1 MNGVYE
7 TIVVG
12 TDGSETA
19 AVALRHATE
28 MAKAGGATLHI
39 VHVFQPVNTIGMA
52 LAGVA
57 ADVSEIDAELTEHG
71 RAVCEPA
78 AEAARREGIACEV
91 HSLPG
96 DPSDSLISIAE
107 QVHADLLVVG
117 NRGMAG
123 VRRVLGSVPNKIS
136 HHAPCSVLIVDTR

>member
-1 MNGVYE
+1 MYT

-12 TDGSETA
+12 TDGSDTA
-19 AVALRHATE
+19 AVAWRHAIDL
-28 MAKAGGATLHI
+28 AKAGGATLHI
-39 VHVFQPVNTIGMA
+39 VNAYQSVNTMGMA

-57 ADVSEIDAELTEHG
+57 ADVSAIDTELETHA
-71 RAVCEPA
+71 RDVCAPVEAA
-78 AEAARREGIACEV
+78 AEREGVHCEV
-91 HSLPG
+91 HPIPG
-96 DPSDSLISIAE
+96 DPSDSLITIAE

-117 NRGMAG
+117 NRGMSG

>member
-1 MNGVYE
+1 MNGVYQ

-19 AVALRHATE
+19 AVALQHATE
-28 MAKAGGATLHI
+28 MAKAGGGTLHI
-39 VHVFQPVNTIGMA
+39 VNVFRPVNTIGMA

-57 ADVSEIDAELTEHG
+57 ADVSEIAGELAEQ
-71 RAVCEPA
+71 AQSVCEPA
-78 AEAARREGIACEV
+78 AEAARRAGVACEV
-91 HSLPG
+91 HAIPG
-96 DPSDSLISIAE
+96 DPSDSLIAIAE
-107 QVHADLLVVG
+107 QVQADLLVVG